1 MSGRGKNVMPVSKL
15 GFPLSIMMSNLG
27 KAGTWASN
35 SNIRFLSLSFLI
47 YKRRNRMRAIVGIKL
62 YTDIQ

>member
-15 GFPLSIMMSNLG
+15 GFPLSVMMSNLG

-62 YTDIQ
+62 

>member
-15 GFPLSIMMSNLG
+15 GFPWSIMSNVG

-35 SNIRFLSLSFLI
+35 SNIMFLSLSFLI

-62 YTDIQ
+62 